1 MALDKNKEDM
11 IARIVSAMEAEGRF
25 IQQNDDYSTD
35 NKLSRM
41 DVILD
46 VVHFLGDY
54 ENNVRILNKHNG
66 YLFPYQNI
74 LEIEHSYNNMLVKLN
89 ELEETKNLNKNRN
102 ENIDLFF
109 LYA

>member
-25 IQQNDDYSTD
+25 IQQNDNYSTD

-54 ENNVRILNKHNG
+54 ENNVRILTEHA
-66 YLFPYQNI
+66 
-74 LEIEHSYNNMLVKLN
+74 LEHKFDKFSKTEDK
-89 ELEETKNLNKNRN
+89 EKGER
-102 ENIDLFF
+102 
-109 LYA
+109 